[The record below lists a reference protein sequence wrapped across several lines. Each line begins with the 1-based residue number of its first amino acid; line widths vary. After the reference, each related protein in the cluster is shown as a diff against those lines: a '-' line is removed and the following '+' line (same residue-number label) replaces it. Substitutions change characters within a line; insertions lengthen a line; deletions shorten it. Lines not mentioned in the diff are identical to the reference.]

1 MKSHLPLNKNNNN
14 NNNNY
19 FNSKIF
25 NNNTF
30 FLPGIEKNYFCNN
43 FVNKTFNCNINSL
56 FNNELNNNQI
66 NFGIFNN
73 FNSGSCFNFNKNL
86 FNNNIDIV
94 QKMPNYNI
102 FGTNDNELLNN
113 GNDNSNRNYINNSN
127 TNDKFITIK
136 NGEQYKYDT
145 INNECGLFKLEQ
157 FKKKV
162 FNYYELK
169 IDKPISFC
177 IIDSDIMNL

>member
-14 NNNNY
+14 NNNY
-19 FNSKIF
+19 FDSKIF

-86 FNNNIDIV
+86 FNNNIEIV
-94 QKMPNYNI
+94 QKMPNYNNLRM
-102 FGTNDNELLNN
+102 NDNELLSS
-113 GNDNSNRNYINNSN
+113 DNYNINYINNSI
-127 TNDKFITIK
+127 TKARFITIK
-136 NGEQYKYDT
+136 NGEKYKYDS
-145 INNECGLFKLEQ
+145 NKECGLFNLEQ
-157 FKKKV
+157 FKNCV
-162 FNYYELK
+162 FNKCELK
-169 IDKPISFC
+169 IENPISFC
-177 IIDSDIMNL
+177 IIVTDILNL